1 MDWDQRKVFV
11 ASMVDEIEINQKP
24 KPCKKV
30 GRETA
35 KETMHFSALSEER
48 RRQTVSVQDHVLK
61 YFVHR

>member
-30 GRETA
+30 G
-35 KETMHFSALSEER
+35 
-48 RRQTVSVQDHVLK
+48 
-61 YFVHR
+61 